1 MVISFKMLMD
11 ILVSIIFKFNS
22 FLFGTPQ
29 FQGDQAGMA
38 LMKLHELA
46 SVNRLV
52 ERWVNTIFLR
62 FSVFLTLS
70 DMRKLRRQLLQDP
83 QTQSS
88 KYGSIWLA
96 TIPSSLYFF
105 SRWTCSWALRLTMA
119 LAPPSSW
126 PSRMQQ
132 SRPWPP
138 PSIRRAMR
146 RDLPSPL

>member
-1 MVISFKMLMD
+1 M
-11 ILVSIIFKFNS
+11 SIIFKFNS

-70 DMRKLRRQLLQDP
+70 DMRKLRRQLLQDL

-88 KYGSIWLA
+88 KYGFL
-96 TIPSSLYFF
+96 
-105 SRWTCSWALRLTMA
+105 
-119 LAPPSSW
+119 
-126 PSRMQQ
+126 
-132 SRPWPP
+132 
-138 PSIRRAMR
+138 
-146 RDLPSPL
+146 